1 MLNTC
6 NYLSA
11 RCTLCA
17 KSHIGTQFHASL
29 EINDLLP
36 QFQDVLDGF
45 VYGFDQGIPEH
56 VVPGMRY
63 FTPEN
68 HRSSALAR
76 DKIEESIKKE
86 LAAGRMFGPFT
97 HDYVEKR
104 FKFFRSNPL
113 GAVVNGDGSV
123 RPINDLSYPRNDST
137 IRSVNSFVSS
147 DDFETTWDDF
157 QTVSKFFAGEDRPLE
172 LALFD
177 WEKAYRQIPTQMDQ
191 WRYLLVQDF
200 EGNLLL
206 DTRITFG
213 GVAGCGSFRRPAD
226 AWNLIMRNHFRLVN
240 IFRWVDDNLFVRFQ
254 GDKVSMEEVVI
265 KSQELGVMTNRSKYS
280 PFGNKQKFIG
290 FIWNGVLKT
299 VRLPDEKIAQR
310 IAQIGVFLDLQ
321 QKFSYE
327 QVEILAGRLNHVLYL
342 LPHLKC
348 HLNSLY
354 RWLKSWIYRKARQFA
369 PMDVVLD
376 LKKWLDTLEN
386 FEPTRI
392 INWGPPIDVG
402 WVGDASTSFGI
413 GILVGKKWAQFRLFE
428 PGNTP
433 GRIALLETIVY
444 QQPQVERRQDKP
456 RMDEDTR
463 YLDSEQNA
471 FNSQAGGVKRQQG
484 GRAITWRAVRTGSEG
499 SSGCGVAC
507 RLDANPGTGSF
518 PGVSPSD
525 LSDLRNRASC
535 WNLSTMASISLLT
548 IQDFTLMGKTLK
560 HPSKVDLRVLSGWE
574 QSTLKGHNSAVRKF
588 LRYIRLKKPGFD
600 LPASTEDIYGFC
612 EWAGRGQDGDQEHT
626 ISATTLTKY
635 VGSLK
640 AWHMYHNTQFP
651 LVSGKKVNLMMK
663 GSAKL
668 DAEQPKK
675 EKAAVMIHDLL
686 DLVTKLVEGTEE
698 DLAIMDLILVAF
710 WGMGRLGEL
719 TRAARGNE
727 QDDGPRMTDVWFSS
741 NEDAATLALRKAKTA
756 APGAIQYIRLSGL
769 NNILCPVMALKRRYM
784 KKCDMNCSV
793 FGFPSSA
800 SWKTLTKY
808 SVTTKTALIWGTT
821 GRSGLSGHS
830 F

>member
-1 MLNTC
+1 
-6 NYLSA
+6 
-11 RCTLCA
+11 
-17 KSHIGTQFHASL
+17 
-29 EINDLLP
+29 
-36 QFQDVLDGF
+36 
-45 VYGFDQGIPEH
+45 
-56 VVPGMRY
+56 
-63 FTPEN
+63 
-68 HRSSALAR
+68 
-76 DKIEESIKKE
+76 
-86 LAAGRMFGPFT
+86 
-97 HDYVEKR
+97 
-104 FKFFRSNPL
+104 
-113 GAVVNGDGSV
+113 
-123 RPINDLSYPRNDST
+123 
-137 IRSVNSFVSS
+137 
-147 DDFETTWDDF
+147 
-157 QTVSKFFAGEDRPLE
+157 
-172 LALFD
+172 
-177 WEKAYRQIPTQMDQ
+177 
-191 WRYLLVQDF
+191 
-200 EGNLLL
+200 
-206 DTRITFG
+206 
-213 GVAGCGSFRRPAD
+213 
-226 AWNLIMRNHFRLVN
+226 
-240 IFRWVDDNLFVRFQ
+240 
-254 GDKVSMEEVVI
+254 
-265 KSQELGVMTNRSKYS
+265 
-280 PFGNKQKFIG
+280 
-290 FIWNGVLKT
+290 
-299 VRLPDEKIAQR
+299 
-310 IAQIGVFLDLQ
+310 
-321 QKFSYE
+321 
-327 QVEILAGRLNHVLYL
+327 
-342 LPHLKC
+342 
-348 HLNSLY
+348 
-354 RWLKSWIYRKARQFA
+354 
-369 PMDVVLD
+369 
-376 LKKWLDTLEN
+376 
-386 FEPTRI
+386 
-392 INWGPPIDVG
+392 
-402 WVGDASTSFGI
+402 
-413 GILVGKKWAQFRLFE
+413 
-428 PGNTP
+428 
-433 GRIALLETIVY
+433 
-444 QQPQVERRQDKP
+444 
-456 RMDEDTR
+456 
-463 YLDSEQNA
+463 
-471 FNSQAGGVKRQQG
+471 
-484 GRAITWRAVRTGSEG
+484 
-499 SSGCGVAC
+499 
-507 RLDANPGTGSF
+507 
-518 PGVSPSD
+518 
-525 LSDLRNRASC
+525 
-535 WNLSTMASISLLT
+535 MASISLLT